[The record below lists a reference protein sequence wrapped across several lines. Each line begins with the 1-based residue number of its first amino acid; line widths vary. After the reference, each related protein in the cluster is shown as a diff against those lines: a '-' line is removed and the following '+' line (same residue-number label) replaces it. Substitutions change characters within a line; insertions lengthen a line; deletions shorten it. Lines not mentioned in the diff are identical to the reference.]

1 MLLDKLML
9 LPEALV
15 MAQISGNDNITYG
28 VPSTTLST

>member
-15 MAQISGNDNITYG
+15 VAQISGNDNITYG
-28 VPSTTLST
+28 VLT